1 MYEDCAYPSYLFT
14 LVFTFITLIYFS
26 NNIYSKDL
34 VSIPSNEDANASLEK
49 ARAVF
54 LNYHKDSMNLDRSM
68 EILEKIL
75 DNNPKDVEAL
85 IFLSR
90 IWLTYGYAKAP
101 NREERI
107 KAYKNGEEI
116 AKRAVGLEPK
126 NPHAHFFYVA
136 NLASLGNTQGIIKS
150 LFMLPRVRRE
160 IDTVLE
166 LDPDHAYGLAI
177 QGTLFTYL
185 PGILGGDLK
194 LGESY
199 LRMSVRQDPRTS
211 STKIYLG
218 RNLMKQKRYDD
229 AIEVFKEIID
239 EKNPKLYADWYLNR
253 RWARYW
259 MAKSIEEREKLIHSH
274 NK

>member
-1 MYEDCAYPSYLFT
+1 MYNECAYPTYLFT

-26 NNIYSKDL
+26 NNIYSRDL

-75 DNNPKDVEAL
+75 DDNPKDVEAL

-116 AKRAVGLEPK
+116 AKRAVELEPK

-229 AIEVFKEIID
+229 AIEVYKEIID

-259 MAKSIEEREKLIHSH
+259 MAKSIKGRNEQIRS
-274 NK
+274 NKN

>member
-1 MYEDCAYPSYLFT
+1 MYEDYANSRFFLILALIFISPIYLHNS
-14 LVFTFITLIYFS
+14 IYAS
-26 NNIYSKDL
+26 DL
-34 VSIPSNEDANASLEK
+34 VSISSNEDSNASLK
-49 ARAVF
+49 HARSIF
-54 LNYHKDSMNLDRSM
+54 LEYHKDSMNLDRSM
-68 EILEKIL
+68 GILEQIL
-75 DNNPKDVEAL
+75 EENPTDTEAL

-116 AKRAVGLEPK
+116 AKKAVGLEPE
-126 NPHAHFFYVA
+126 NPDAHFFYVA

-185 PGILGGDLK
+185 PGILGGDLR
-194 LGESY
+194 LGETY

-218 RNLMKQKRYDD
+218 RNLMRQIRYDD
-229 AIEVFKEIID
+229 AIGVFKEIIE
-239 EKNPKLYADWYLNR
+239 EKNPRVYADWYLNR

-259 MAKSIEEREKLIHSH
+259 MAKSIEKREKLIHSH

>member
-1 MYEDCAYPSYLFT
+1 MYKDCAYPSYLFT

-75 DNNPKDVEAL
+75 DDNPKDVEAL

-116 AKRAVGLEPK
+116 AKKAVGLEPE
-126 NPHAHFFYVA
+126 NPDAHFFYVA

-185 PGILGGDLK
+185 PGILGGDLR

-229 AIEVFKEIID
+229 AIEIFKEIID

-259 MAKSIEEREKLIHSH
+259 MAKSIKGRNEQIRS
-274 NK
+274 NKN

>member
-1 MYEDCAYPSYLFT
+1 MYKECAYPSYLFT

-54 LNYHKDSMNLDRSM
+54 LNYHKDSLNLDRSM

-107 KAYKNGEEI
+107 KAYKNGGEI
-116 AKRAVGLEPK
+116 AKRAVELEPK
-126 NPHAHFFYVA
+126 NPDAHFFYVA

-259 MAKSIEEREKLIHSH
+259 MAKSIKGRNEQIRS
-274 NK
+274 NKN